1 MDLRTYIYSLT
12 VEDRIAFAKKCD
24 TSRHHL
30 QNCAYGY
37 KPIGAKL
44 AVAIERESR
53 GALNVDSVLPAKW
66 QRVKDKSWPHPLGRP
81 LLDLA

>member
-12 VEDRIAFAKKCD
+12 VEERIAFAAKCD

-44 AVAIERESR
+44 AVAIERESKR
-53 GALNVDSVLPAKW
+53 KVTRQEMFPGGAHKAI
-66 QRVKDKSWPHPLGRP
+66 WPELK
-81 LLDLA
+81 AA